1 MICIV
6 PNYLKLVHIS
16 RNQLTKWEVE
26 MSWFTGLW
34 LALLGVLAAP
44 NLIISKKTEAKE
56 IIAKLAPYQGWI
68 GAVSA
73 VWGLIKL
80 IGTFKYFDWFSVI
93 PIGIIT
99 MLLSALL
106 TLALGLLLG
115 IKGLQTFVQFD
126 HNISCSL
133 SPIDIG
139 TPVNPITESGVTAFN
154 L

>member
-1 MICIV
+1 
-6 PNYLKLVHIS
+6 
-16 RNQLTKWEVE
+16 

-44 NLIISKKTEAKE
+44 NLIISKKPEAKE

-115 IKGLQTFVQFD
+115 IGVIKTFVSSED
-126 HNISCSL
+126 AKAK
-133 SPIDIG
+133 IDEMMAKLAAKQGILG
-139 TPVNPITESGVTAFN
+139 LLGIIVGIWMMVYVLLNLAF
-154 L
+154 

>member
-1 MICIV
+1 
-6 PNYLKLVHIS
+6 
-16 RNQLTKWEVE
+16 

-44 NLIISKKTEAKE
+44 NLIISKKPEAKE

-115 IKGLQTFVQFD
+115 IGVIKTFV
-126 HNISCSL
+126 SSEAAKAK
-133 SPIDIG
+133 IDEMMAKLAAKQGILG
-139 TPVNPITESGVTAFN
+139 LLGIIVGIWMMLYVLLNLAF
-154 L
+154 

>member
-1 MICIV
+1 
-6 PNYLKLVHIS
+6 
-16 RNQLTKWEVE
+16 

-44 NLIISKKTEAKE
+44 NLIISKKPEAKE

-80 IGTFKYFDWFSVI
+80 FGTFKYFDWFSVI
-93 PIGIIT
+93 PVGIIT
-99 MLLSALL
+99 MLASAIL

-115 IKGLQTFVQFD
+115 IGVIKTFVSSED
-126 HNISCSL
+126 AKAK
-133 SPIDIG
+133 IDEMMAKLAAKQGILG
-139 TPVNPITESGVTAFN
+139 LLGIIVGIWMMLYVLLNLAF
-154 L
+154 